1 MNDRRLLVAVVVLA
15 LAVGV
20 VQLAVWWLKPPPA
33 PDTFV
38 GPPRSGYTL
47 EQFTLDSYGVD
58 GKLSV
63 RLSAPQLQRRD
74 GDDSLYLNAPTFLL
88 PPQNGASGA
97 PWHGK
102 SQYGWVNADAT
113 VMKLEGKVEMHRP
126 ASPQASAADIHTAE
140 VTAWPKQNK
149 LATAAP
155 TRIVEGTTI
164 VSGVGMKADLDTKR
178 TELLSDVHATFAAP
192 KHR

>member
-1 MNDRRLLVAVVVLA
+1 VNDRRLMVAVVVLA

-63 RLSAPQLQRRD
+63 RLSAPQLQRRE

-113 VMKLEGKVEMHRP
+113 VMKLQGKVEIHRP
-126 ASPQASAADIHTAE
+126 ASPQAEAAEVLTAD
-140 VTAWPKQNK
+140 VTAWPKQNA
-149 LATAAP
+149 LATQAP
-155 TRIVEGTTI
+155 TQILGDTYKI
-164 VSGVGMKADLDTKR
+164 SGVGLKADLKTQR
-178 TELLSDVHATFAAP
+178 MELLSDVHANFAAP